1 MSSPIKIPLSESQK
15 NLLQSKELTC
25 MVEPDME
32 RALSTILSK
41 DNKYLLSLYPKDL
54 EDLIGTICFVSNHEE
69 YNQKLVKQLD
79 QLSDY
84 LANFLDKK

>member
-1 MSSPIKIPLSESQK
+1 MSDPIKIPLTESQK

-41 DNKYLLSLYPKDL
+41 DHKYFLYLYPKDL

-69 YNQKLVKQLD
+69 YNLKWVKQLD
-79 QLSDY
+79 LLTAY
-84 LANFLDKK
+84 LEKFLDEK